1 MRTGTRILLI
11 LFGIFAILSGLF
23 LILLTL
29 GVLDGTALFFAYNLD
44 PFVGDLPYTALGF
57 VILFVGVLLLVLSM
71 PRGTRKEGGGNI
83 ISFTEIGEI
92 RISFKAIEN
101 MVLAA
106 SRKVKGI
113 RDVNT
118 RIDSTE
124 QGLLIYMRIKT
135 IPDLPIPALV
145 GELQTVVRDYVQ
157 EISGSNVAEVKV
169 LVENIAQEKIQKNL
183 R

>member
-1 MRTGTRILLI
+1 MRTGTRILLV
-11 LFGIFAILSGLF
+11 LFGIFGILSGFF

-29 GVLDGTALFFAYNLD
+29 GVLNGTALFFAYNLE

-57 VILFVGVLLLVLSM
+57 VILFVGVLLLVLSV
-71 PRGTRKEGGGNI
+71 PRGTRKEGGNI
-83 ISFTEIGEI
+83 VSFTEIGEI

-145 GELQTVVRDYVQ
+145 GELQSVVRDYVQ

>member
-1 MRTGTRILLI
+1 MRTGIRVLLV
-11 LFGIFAILSGLF
+11 LLGIFAILSGVF
-23 LILLTL
+23 LIFLTL
-29 GVLDGTALFFAYNLD
+29 GVLSGTAISFAYNLE
-44 PFVGDLPYTALGF
+44 PFVGELPYTALGF
-57 VILFVGVLLLVLSM
+57 VVLAIGVILLAFST
-71 PRGTRKEGGGNI
+71 PRGTRKEGGNI
-83 ISFTEIGEI
+83 VSYTEIGEI

-145 GELQTVVRDYVQ
+145 GELQSVVRDYVQ